1 MGRKPSQFVNAE
13 VNRVRRFI
21 ESPENIGKSD
31 LDNIAELN
39 IPPATYFRYKA
50 RIREQDKEAW
60 QEIAKES
67 VEERSKKIMDAINF
81 ALNNFKDIAINS
93 NDDRAKIEANKNV
106 IQANVWA
113 KELLEKGPTKKVLSK
128 VEENIESKDSMES
141 LEKQPI

>member
-1 MGRKPSQFVNAE
+1 MGRKSSNVVNAE
-13 VNRVRRFI
+13 INRLRRVL
-21 ESPENIGKSD
+21 ETTNKSD
-31 LDNIAELN
+31 IELMEELQ
-39 IPPATYFRYKA
+39 IKQTTFYRYKEK
-50 RIREQDKEAW
+50 IRQQDKEAW

-113 KELLEKGPTKKVLSK
+113 KELLEKGPTKKVISK
-128 VEENIESKDSMES
+128 VEDGIESKDSMES
-141 LEKQPI
+141 LEKQTV